1 MSITR
6 LAQIRELFVDRGKYF
21 VINRGRQYG
30 KTTTLMALEEYLR
43 DSYTVIAMD
52 FQMLSTA
59 NFADEPAFVIAF
71 SEYMEDLF
79 FMDDELANA
88 VDAFVLADL
97 TALKN
102 MERVTLD
109 KMFRCLSRICKKKEI
124 GVRTIKLGDK
134 TIVEAFV

>member
-71 SEYMEDLF
+71 IEYMEDLF
-79 FMDDELANA
+79 FMDDELTNA

>member
-71 SEYMEDLF
+71 IEYMEDLF

-134 TIVEAFV
+134 TLVEAFV

>member
-43 DSYTVIAMD
+43 DCYTVIAMD

-71 SEYMEDLF
+71 IEYMEDLF